1 MGQVVDLERRRV
13 EALARE
19 LVPLFRERG
28 TVAVATADVEDV
40 ERWRRAARRAG
51 SLLGWH
57 MRTGITEDAAMVWAG
72 SDDFP
77 VTDEWQRAAAERI
90 RASLAYGKAHGLGP
104 DQTR

>member
-1 MGQVVDLERRRV
+1 MGQVVELEQRRV

-51 SLLGWH
+51 RLLGWH
-57 MRTGITEDAAMVWAG
+57 MRTGVVDRAMVWAG

-77 VTDEWQRAAAERI
+77 VTDQWQREAAERI
-90 RASLAYGKAHGLGP
+90 RTALDYGDP
-104 DQTR
+104 RSPPQP